1 MAQVLWAVI
10 KVASESLFLPTF
22 MEILSGISLLALYVE
37 SLSEDVSAK
46 AALTNSVARARVI
59 TPPPDGLMCF
69 IIHGKI
75 V

>member
-1 MAQVLWAVI
+1 
-10 KVASESLFLPTF
+10 
-22 MEILSGISLLALYVE
+22 MEILSGISLLALYLE

-46 AALTNSVARARVI
+46 AALTNSVAWASVI
-59 TPPPDGLMCF
+59 TPPPPDGLMCF

>member
-1 MAQVLWAVI
+1 
-10 KVASESLFLPTF
+10 

>member
-1 MAQVLWAVI
+1 
-10 KVASESLFLPTF
+10 

-59 TPPPDGLMCF
+59 TPPDGLMCF